1 MRQKLI
7 CVVIAVVLVVPAFGA
22 AMNVDLGTA
31 GNFAVLGGSAVTNTG
46 PTVLNG
52 DLGVWPG
59 SSITGFPPGL
69 VNPLYATEDDNAV
82 AMQAQSDLTTAYN
95 FAAGEACGVNLSGQ
109 DLGGMILTPGVYCYT
124 SAGPAAQLTGTLT
137 LNDLG
142 NPNAVFVFQI
152 ASTLTTATDSSVVF
166 SAGLQ
171 DDNVYW
177 QVGSSATLG
186 TGTTFQGN
194 ILANTSITFVTDATI
209 TCGSALAS
217 GGAVTLDTNTVSID
231 SSVGCLMQASGTPE
245 PGTAGLVSLGGLLGV
260 GLLSIRSRRKLRF

>member
-7 CVVIAVVLVVPAFGA
+7 CVVIAVVLIVPAFGA

-109 DLGGMILTPGVYCYT
+109 DLGGMILTP
-124 SAGPAAQLTGTLT
+124 
-137 LNDLG
+137 
-142 NPNAVFVFQI
+142 
-152 ASTLTTATDSSVVF
+152 
-166 SAGLQ
+166 
-171 DDNVYW
+171 
-177 QVGSSATLG
+177 
-186 TGTTFQGN
+186 
-194 ILANTSITFVTDATI
+194 
-209 TCGSALAS
+209 
-217 GGAVTLDTNTVSID
+217 
-231 SSVGCLMQASGTPE
+231 
-245 PGTAGLVSLGGLLGV
+245 
-260 GLLSIRSRRKLRF
+260 